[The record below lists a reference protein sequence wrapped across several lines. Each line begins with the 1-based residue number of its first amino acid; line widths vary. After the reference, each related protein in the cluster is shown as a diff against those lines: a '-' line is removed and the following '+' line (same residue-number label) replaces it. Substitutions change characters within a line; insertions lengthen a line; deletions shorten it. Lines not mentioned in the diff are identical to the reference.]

1 MLLRGLGKK
10 GLGGEAAHGM
20 LAISPKMV
28 ERLEN
33 FTPERP
39 LPKIFFRMTK
49 NGTLNE
55 DLFHAATINTPS
67 LMAVEDLLVTLD
79 WAERIGGLPA
89 LHARSQ
95 ANLDALDAW
104 VQTQDWIEWSL

>member
-1 MLLRGLGKK
+1 MQGVVICDATSAAFCMPMDFSKLDAVTWSWQK

-20 LAISPKMV
+20 LAISPKIV

-39 LPKIFFRMTK
+39 LPKIFRMTK

-55 DLFHAATINTPS
+55 DLFHAATINTP
-67 LMAVEDLLVTLD
+67 V
-79 WAERIGGLPA
+79 
-89 LHARSQ
+89 
-95 ANLDALDAW
+95 
-104 VQTQDWIEWSL
+104 